1 MSQYLTEKVLR
12 DHLATYG
19 VHVELGME
27 PVSLVQDS
35 EGVTVTLK
43 KADGGEEVVR
53 AAYVVGADG
62 AKGGRTFVAVIQV

>member
-1 MSQYLTEKVLR
+1 MTEKVLR

-27 PVSLVQDS
+27 PVSLVQDL

-62 AKGGRTFVAVIQV
+62 AKGASSATSVVLHAVY